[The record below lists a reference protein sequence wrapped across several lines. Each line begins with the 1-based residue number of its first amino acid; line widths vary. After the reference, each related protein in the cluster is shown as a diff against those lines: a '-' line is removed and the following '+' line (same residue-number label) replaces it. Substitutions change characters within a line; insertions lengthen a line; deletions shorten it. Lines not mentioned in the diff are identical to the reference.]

1 MKNVSMK
8 RVLRSV
14 LTAPVCAAL
23 LTAVSFSGMVRAQSA
38 AQAPRSFVAV
48 GAAAVPDFEGSGD
61 QQAVPF
67 VLGNLQFARSSLRFT
82 GLGLQ
87 WNLSSP
93 AAGGWSFGPSINAR
107 LARDDGVDD
116 PVVARL
122 RKVDTAAELGGFVE
136 YAWPNLAGPG
146 DRFSV
151 GAEVLKDVADAH
163 DGVLGRFTASY
174 QFAPAGDWRFGLR
187 AGTAYADDNYMS
199 AYFGID
205 ANNALR
211 SGLPQYRAEAGLKDV
226 SLGLAASYALPQNW
240 MLTGLVSTSWL
251 LGDAAD
257 SPIVTERGRDMQWLA
272 GLAGGKRF

>member
-1 MKNVSMK
+1 
-8 RVLRSV
+8 
-14 LTAPVCAAL
+14 
-23 LTAVSFSGMVRAQSA
+23 MVRAQSA